1 MSDKEVFDFFRHYG
15 AIQKRDDYISDD
27 IFVSLF
33 VIELDNVKRLFI
45 LKNGEIILNE
55 ILKGL

>member
-1 MSDKEVFDFFRHYG
+1 MSDKKVFDFFRHYG
-15 AIQKRDDYISDD
+15 TILKRDDYTFDD

-33 VIELDNVKRLFI
+33 VIELDNTKRLFI

>member
-1 MSDKEVFDFFRHYG
+1 MSDRKIFDFFRHYG
-15 AIQKRDDYISDD
+15 TIQKRDDYTFDD

>member
-1 MSDKEVFDFFRHYG
+1 MSDREIFDFFRHYG
-15 AIQKRDDYISDD
+15 TILKRDDYTFDD

-33 VIELDNVKRLFI
+33 VIELDNTKRLFI
-45 LKNGEIILNE
+45 LKNGEIILKE

>member
-15 AIQKRDDYISDD
+15 VIQKRDDYTFDD

-33 VIELDNVKRLFI
+33 AIELDNVKRLFI
-45 LKNGEIILNE
+45 LKNGEVILNE